1 MLSRMISGSKIRSY
15 SLLAVLAGVGCFPLV
30 TNCSNTEE
38 AVGDEAS
45 DDITGVNNALGLG
58 LRYDE
63 TEGRVYASLKQNLK
77 AGEKLFIRVR
87 QGKLTHVSQ
96 KNLKCSDLT
105 EVSPIVQT
113 GVSKTGAKGNTLYKG
128 PVVGKN
134 VIDLLTVYEDARW
147 QSNNIPAEL
156 TNAVKNGS
164 DPIVE
169 ACILSESGKVQA
181 KLQTNLAYAWDQS
194 TFEGDLTTN
203 AKRVGIRA
211 GDAGVGG
218 DGGGAADAT
227 PTEGGEGPPSRI
239 EEGTRR
245 GSNIEY
251 GELCVQDLGEIPF
264 FPKISK
270 GKYETFDCR
279 DYVASKGEGATPHK
293 VAGVESAII
302 PVRRNGVEVTTCD
315 PGVESFGGYDCM
327 QDTDEGM
334 YLAQGGVQP
343 GPTVHTAVNEKGTHW
358 VLLCRKISDD
368 GNGMMKSKRFND
380 MAMLGH
386 NPKNGK
392 TCFFQNS
399 IGSGTDG
406 AHVPHPADQEK
417 STNVWD
423 SSHQGYCS
431 SSCHGADAFVH
442 SRWIDGALRANGKPI
457 VPKMGEHIDFPISQ
471 NDRPYYVVN
480 MDAQGISI
488 PKELISPEA
497 DACLGCHRM
506 AGNSMMGDFTR
517 WSLGRGDQY
526 MNERSAKGKEFAHSH
541 WMPIRLQGL
550 TEANFETSE
559 FNKAAKFIEACA
571 NGSGTGCEW
580 GDIPRGP
587 GNRPLPA
594 NPQ

>member
-1 MLSRMISGSKIRSY
+1 VQSGV
-15 SLLAVLAGVGCFPLV
+15 A
-30 TNCSNTEE
+30 
-38 AVGDEAS
+38 
-45 DDITGVNNALGLG
+45 
-58 LRYDE
+58 
-63 TEGRVYASLKQNLK
+63 
-77 AGEKLFIRVR
+77 
-87 QGKLTHVSQ
+87 
-96 KNLKCSDLT
+96 
-105 EVSPIVQT
+105 
-113 GVSKTGAKGNTLYKG
+113 KTGPKGNTLYKG

-134 VIDLLTVYEDARW
+134 VIDLLTVYEDERW

-156 TNAVKNGS
+156 TNAVKAGS

-194 TFEGDLTTN
+194 TFEGDLTTTS
-203 AKRVGIRA
+203 KRLGTLA

-218 DGGGAADAT
+218 DGGAGPVGGCLAGYIAPEETATCNASGATQANGCKDGDYCNSAT
-227 PTEGGEGPPSRI
+227 KRCVQQATACPSSGGGEGPPSRI

-279 DYVASKGEGATPHK
+279 DFVASKGEGATPHT

-343 GPTVHTAVNEKGTHW
+343 GPTVHTAVNDKGTHW
-358 VLLCRKISDD
+358 VLLCRKISDE

-406 AHVPHPADQEK
+406 AHVPHPADKEK

-431 SSCHGADAFVH
+431 SSCHGADPFVH
-442 SRWIDGALRANGKPI
+442 SRWIDGALRGNGKPI

-480 MDAQGISI
+480 MDAQGITI
-488 PKELISPEA
+488 PKELVSPEA
-497 DACLGCHRM
+497 DGCLGCHRM
-506 AGNSMMGDFTR
+506 AGNSMMGNFTR
-517 WSLGRGDQY
+517 WSLGRGDEY
-526 MNERSAKGKEFAHSH
+526 MGERSAKGKEFAHSH
-541 WMPIRLQGL
+541 WMPSRLQGL
-550 TEANFETSE
+550 TEANFENSE
-559 FNKAAKFIEACA
+559 VGKAARFVEACA
-571 NGSGTGCEW
+571 SGTGVGCEW
-580 GDIPRGP
+580 ADIPRGD
-587 GNRPLPA
+587 NRPRPA